1 MTDRLHMDKPGAYCI
16 VVQGQLD
23 TTYVDWLE
31 GMSVTHTH
39 DDQQQPITLL
49 IGELLDQ
56 AALIGVLRSLYN
68 LRFPVLFVKWLHWNS
83 VDVSYILQGEPFNEN
98 D

>member
-1 MTDRLHMDKPGAYCI
+1 MDKPGAYCI

-31 GMSVTHTH
+31 GMSVTHMH
-39 DDQQQPITLL
+39 DGQQQPITML

-83 VDVSYILQGEPFNEN
+83 ADVSYTPQGEPFNEN

>member
-1 MTDRLHMDKPGAYCI
+1 MDEPSTYCI

-39 DDQQQPITLL
+39 DGRQQPITML

-83 VDVSYILQGEPFNEN
+83 ADVSHILQGEPFNEN